1 MMSLAANKYSKE
13 QSGQRKESVEE
24 GGVGW
29 DYKTGN
35 RDEKKQKYT
44 HLPILFKM

>member
-1 MMSLAANKYSKE
+1 MSLAANKYPKE

-35 RDEKKQKYT
+35 KRWEKTST
-44 HLPILFKM
+44 HTYLFF